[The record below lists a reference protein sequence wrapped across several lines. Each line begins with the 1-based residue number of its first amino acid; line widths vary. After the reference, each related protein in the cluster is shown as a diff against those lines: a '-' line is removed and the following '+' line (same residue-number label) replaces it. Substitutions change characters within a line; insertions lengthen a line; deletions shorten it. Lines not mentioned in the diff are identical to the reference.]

1 MAREPVNLYPETPT
15 PIIPGQS
22 TYTPTQ
28 KKSTPAKSQQSVSS
42 PGVTAAP
49 AAASTTPNLDANTL
63 ANEYGMT
70 AAMLQAYPELNALFQ
85 QAVAGQWD
93 AAKFTAELQNT
104 QWFQTMPDT
113 TRKAITMQY
122 TDPASY
128 AKLWG
133 DTQVHIQQL
142 AGAMGV
148 NPYDWGTIQQVAAK
162 VIFNGWSDE
171 QARTELGLHL
181 NFGNGGMVGGSAG
194 VTMQNLNTYA
204 YQMGIKN
211 SDDWTRQQV
220 INISRGLG
228 TEQDAKNAIMQQ
240 AEAQFP
246 QYADQIKAGQTVDSL
261 AAPYTQ
267 SMTQILEIPAGQ
279 VNLFDPTI
287 RNAMSY
293 KNPNGSGSAEPLWQ
307 FQNGLRQDPRWGQ
320 TQNAQDAAMGTAH
333 KVLQDFGLFS

>member
-1 MAREPVNLYPETPT
+1 
-15 PIIPGQS
+15 
-22 TYTPTQ
+22 
-28 KKSTPAKSQQSVSS
+28 
-42 PGVTAAP
+42 
-49 AAASTTPNLDANTL
+49 
-63 ANEYGMT
+63 
-70 AAMLQAYPELNALFQ
+70 
-85 QAVAGQWD
+85 
-93 AAKFTAELQNT
+93 
-104 QWFQTMPDT
+104 
-113 TRKAITMQY
+113 
-122 TDPASY
+122 
-128 AKLWG
+128 
-133 DTQVHIQQL
+133 
-142 AGAMGV
+142 
-148 NPYDWGTIQQVAAK
+148 
-162 VIFNGWSDE
+162 
-171 QARTELGLHL
+171 
-181 NFGNGGMVGGSAG
+181 MVGGSAG

-293 KNPNGSGSAEPLWQ
+293 KDPNGSGSAEPLWQ

-333 KVLQDFGLFS
+333 RVLQDFGLFS